1 MLKKNQML
9 AREGM
14 EVITNIWAADKH
26 PTDSLIS
33 PIYGDFKGL
42 GKITHLLAHTKLYIQ
57 MR

>member
-1 MLKKNQML
+1 ML